1 MHFFLI
7 AIKNQFLIQEGFLG
21 IQKSKKKTINIKV
34 AHFNCF
40 KGDKTDIGKGH
51 YEKIKLLSSKLY
63 SKFLP
68 R

>member
-1 MHFFLI
+1 MYFFKI
-7 AIKNQFLIQEGFLG
+7 VFTKKFLIQERLFRNPKE
-21 IQKSKKKTINIKV
+21 QKKTINIKV

-40 KGDKTDIGKGH
+40 KGDKIDIGKEH